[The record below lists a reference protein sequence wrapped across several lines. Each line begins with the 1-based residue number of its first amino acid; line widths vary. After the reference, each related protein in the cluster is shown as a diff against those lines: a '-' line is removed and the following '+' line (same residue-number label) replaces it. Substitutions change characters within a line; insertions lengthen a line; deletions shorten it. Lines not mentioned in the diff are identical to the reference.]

1 MSDSIAAVDR
11 RTGGAALTAGA
22 LLFASVAT
30 ELVWNV
36 QRPDGSVSDPP
47 GFLLF
52 IGGFAVG
59 TAALGVA
66 VHGLGRSAALSRTG
80 RIGRALSL
88 VGAGLLTVFAVLYLG
103 TGVATGVP
111 LEAAFW
117 LFLAGFL
124 LLIVGSVP
132 FAIGLRR
139 SRTGSRAW
147 LAVLVA
153 GAGALVALL
162 TLSPWHEI
170 GLFTFD
176 AAWAALGLRLLRRTP
191 DRADLL
197 PAA

>member
-1 MSDSIAAVDR
+1 MSEPPAPVDR
-11 RTGGAALTAGA
+11 RTGAAALTAGICM
-22 LLFASVAT
+22 FGSVAT
-30 ELVWNV
+30 ELVHNV
-36 QRPDGSVSDPP
+36 QRPDGTVFDMPV
-47 GFLLF
+47 FVVF

-59 TAALGVA
+59 TAALATA
-66 VHGLGRSAALSRTG
+66 VHGLGRRTGLSRAG

-88 VGAGLLTVFAVLYLG
+88 GGAGLLTAFAVLFLV

-117 LFLAGFL
+117 LFLVGFL
-124 LLIVGSVP
+124 LLILGSVP
-132 FAIGLRR
+132 LALGLRR
-139 SRTGSRAW
+139 SGSGPLPW

-176 AAWAALGLRLLRRTP
+176 AAWAALGLSLLRRTA
-191 DRADLL
+191 DRSELL